1 MGLQNSGKVA
11 PPVKFLCFIFGLEVL
26 QEFLCVLIGWSR
38 HPKQNKKK
46 IFFAEFPFMEE
57 IEIISAFS
65 FYGF

>member
-1 MGLQNSGKVA
+1 
-11 PPVKFLCFIFGLEVL
+11 LEVL